1 MKVMKHVLKDFR
13 GMALITSI
21 LLTAILMT
29 LTGASLFFS
38 QLDLK
43 MASNHKL
50 GSEAFYI
57 AEAGIERAYVEVS
70 SKNLN
75 SVLAGVDGNKNN
87 TTDNGILAFGA
98 SAPFAGGTYEVKV
111 TDNDDGD
118 GDSWHDTDGKVYI
131 TSTGKFAGSTRVIRV
146 LVSRANLDFNA
157 AITVIDEK
165 CRTQQG
171 GSAVVDGHDFTYNPS
186 QQDKPIQGSGP
197 NVHAIAR
204 SCTTNNDDIQKPNQ
218 ITGSGI
224 SPDITSDIGSLTL
237 ASVRSVR
244 DEMISR
250 ADIVYHGSTTLNGG
264 TLGTRDKPKITYVDD
279 TLVLEGNVT
288 GAGFLI
294 VDKDFE
300 VKGNF
305 AYEGIIL
312 VGICPTCPGRI
323 HGTGNAKMYGAT
335 VLANPTSSHDE
346 EARIE
351 NMTGNSS
358 IYYSTYGIDL
368 ALKRTFKTLGWQE
381 LMN

>member
-1 MKVMKHVLKDFR
+1 MKHLLKNSR
-13 GMALITSI
+13 GVALVVVTFI
-21 LLTAILMT
+21 TAILMT
-29 LTGASLFFS
+29 LTGASLLFS

-43 MASNHKL
+43 MTSNFKT
-50 GSEAFYI
+50 GTSAFHI
-57 AEAGIERAYVEVS
+57 ADAGIESAKAEMS
-70 SKNLN
+70 GKSFD
-75 SVLAGVDGNKNN
+75 SVLVGADGNKNN
-87 TTDNGILAFGA
+87 TSDNGILSFGPSVAFNGGA
-98 SAPFAGGTYEVKV
+98 YEVRV

-118 GDSWHDTDGKVYI
+118 GDAWHDTDGKVYI
-131 TSTGKFAGSTRVIRV
+131 TSTGKFAGSARVVKI
-146 LVSRANLDFNA
+146 LVSRANLDFTA

-165 CRTQQG
+165 CETHQG
-171 GSAVVDGHDFTYNPS
+171 GSATVTGLDYTYNPS
-186 QQDKPIQGSGP
+186 QQNNPIRAAGP
-197 NVHAIAR
+197 DVHAIAR
-204 SCTTNNDDIQKPNQ
+204 SCTTIEDDIKKPNQ
-218 ITGSGI
+218 ITGVGA
-224 SPDITSDIGSLTL
+224 SPDITSDLGSLTL
-237 ASVRSVR
+237 AGVRSLR
-244 DEMISR
+244 DDLISR

-264 TLGTRDKPKITYVDD
+264 ALGTRDEPKITYVDD

-305 AYEGIIL
+305 TFEGIIL

-323 HGTGNAKMYGAT
+323 KGTGNAKMYGAT

-368 ALKRTFKTLGWQE
+368 ALRRTFKTVGWQE
-381 LMN
+381 MMN